1 MKDRYQIVERTWK
14 SSEKR
19 WQFIRVVGTY
29 RTERLANRALLQE
42 IPKAHLG
49 RDLAVLPREPE
60 KEGES
65 RG

>member
-1 MKDRYQIVERTWK
+1 MDRYQIVERTWK
-14 SSEKR
+14 SHEKR

-29 RTERLANRALLQE
+29 RTERLANKALLQE

-65 RG
+65 LG